1 VEQKLTFFANRPAV
15 DIYGSDDLIYPSFG
29 FILWPSYLARCTKV
43 TFPAVPRTASI
54 GDDGLAQPVV
64 VSCVLEAKF
73 HFCFITCFIKSHR
86 WVQWSVWV
94 QWSGGRVS
102 DA

>member
-1 VEQKLTFFANRPAV
+1 VCGAGKFLAVSPVFCSISLFRGWNKNELFFANRPAV

-64 VSCVLEAKF
+64 VSCVL
-73 HFCFITCFIKSHR
+73 
-86 WVQWSVWV
+86 
-94 QWSGGRVS
+94 
-102 DA
+102 